1 MKALSIASLFMIGL
15 AGTACSQAADSEPE
29 TPAADVQ
36 TAEAGDGFG
45 GSFNLELP
53 SDLNETGAAS
63 NDGFNLDVSNTT
75 ATSTDGF
82 NLDTDLQASSGL
94 ESVPEIQTGINEEEP
109 EQPVDDEPVIRI
121 P

>member
-1 MKALSIASLFMIGL
+1 MKALSIASLFVLGV
-15 AGTACSQAADSEPE
+15 AGTACSQATETQAE
-29 TPAADVQ
+29 TPAADIQ
-36 TAEAGDGFG
+36 TADAGDDLG

-53 SDLNETGAAS
+53 SDLNETGTAS
-63 NDGFNLDVSNTT
+63 NDGFNLDLSGTS

-82 NLDTDLQASSGL
+82 NLDTDFQASSGL
-94 ESVPEIQTGINEEEP
+94 ESVPEIETGLAEEEP